1 MGPTPRSTVSGRD
14 VDDAA
19 DRRPSRSA
27 LEDPL
32 VVDGSSLLPS
42 SREGE
47 EGRREDLDL
56 DEVSG
61 KIEKNAY
68 SYYNNIWKNY
78 MNYDNCGVE
87 IISGKIIHI
96 YIAIY
101 MSHLKNIKRT

>member
-27 LEDPL
+27 LEDAL

-68 SYYNNIWKNY
+68 LYEIIWKLY
-78 MNYDNCGVE
+78 MNYDKCGIT
-87 IISGKIIHI
+87 IISGRY
-96 YIAIY
+96 YISI
-101 MSHLKNIKRT
+101 